1 MFLCLYILFLCANLK
16 IGRICY
22 LNFQFTFMND
32 ETTLPTEETTEPVVE
47 TPETETPEENP
58 VA

>member
-1 MFLCLYILFLCANLK
+1 
-16 IGRICY
+16 
-22 LNFQFTFMND
+22 MND